1 MHYHPPSAPDE
12 YLEGVLQAVRTGDD
26 LPVPPEEFLMK
37 ERFWFSLE
45 QERRPPHAGCWFL
58 KEMLP
63 LQLSEFQRLNE
74 GGEEFEGADT
84 G

>member
-1 MHYHPPSAPDE
+1 M
-12 YLEGVLQAVRTGDD
+12 
-26 LPVPPEEFLMK
+26 
-37 ERFWFSLE
+37 LE